1 MQRTRP
7 LLRKNRTALRPKA
20 GRRVHMA
27 DIAKLAGVSTA
38 TVSRALNRSMLVN
51 SETRERVEEIA
62 RSLNY
67 TMTAPARRRG
77 ARPLKTIAVVVPS
90 EAHSRRD
97 VSDPFFLTMLGSIAD
112 ALTERGFDMLLS
124 RIDAEQLEHAVE
136 LYDGKHAAGL
146 IFVGQWRQEES
157 LSVLTAR
164 SIPLVVWGAHLRRQT
179 YCVVGC
185 DNIAGGELATGH
197 LLDSGAST
205 VVFLGDTSVPEVANR
220 FEGYRN
226 AHAQRGIKVRSEL
239 VVPVP
244 FVADSAHRAV
254 VDLIARRVQFDA
266 VFACSDVLAL
276 SAIQALREA
285 KRTVPDDVSV
295 VGYDDIELAAHC
307 HPALST
313 IRQPI
318 ATGGRAL
325 VASLLAILDGQKVR
339 STVLRTELVVRDSSR
354 LPAIMQAVTGTG
366 GR

>member
-7 LLRKNRTALRPKA
+7 LSRKSRPPLRPKP

-77 ARPLKTIAVVVPS
+77 ARPLKTIAVLVPT

-124 RIDAEQLEHAVE
+124 RVDAEHLDHAVD

-146 IFVGQWRQEES
+146 ICVGQWRREEP
-157 LSVLTAR
+157 LAVLTAR
-164 SIPLVVWGAHLRRQT
+164 SIPLVVWGAHLRRQS

-185 DNIAGGELATGH
+185 DNVAGGELATGH
-197 LLDSGAST
+197 LLDGGAAA

-226 AHAQRGIKVRSEL
+226 AHAQRGLKVRPDL

-254 VDLIARRVQFDA
+254 VDLMARRVQFDA
-266 VFACSDVLAL
+266 VFACSDLLAL
-276 SAIQALREA
+276 SAVQALREA
-285 KRTVPDDVSV
+285 KRAVPEDVAV
-295 VGYDDIELAAHC
+295 VGYDDIDLAAHC

-325 VASLLAILDGQKVR
+325 VESLLAILEGQKVR

-354 LPAIMQAVTGTG
+354 RLPGLQPATGTD

>member
-7 LLRKNRTALRPKA
+7 QSRKGRPGPRPKA

-38 TVSRALNRSMLVN
+38 TVSRALNRSILVN
-51 SETRERVEEIA
+51 SETRARVEEIA

-77 ARPLKTIAVVVPS
+77 ARPLRTVAVVVPS

-124 RIDAEQLEHAVE
+124 RVDAEQLEHALE
-136 LYDGKHAAGL
+136 LYDGKHATGL
-146 IFVGQWRQEES
+146 IVVGQWRHEEP
-157 LSVLTAR
+157 LSVLTGRA
-164 SIPLVVWGAHLRRQT
+164 IPLVVWGAHSRRQN

-185 DNIAGGELATGH
+185 DNVAGGELATGH
-197 LLDSGAST
+197 LLDGGSSAI
-205 VVFLGDTSVPEVANR
+205 VFLGDPSVPEVASR
-220 FEGYRN
+220 LEGYRS
-226 AHAQRGIKVRSEL
+226 AHVARGLKVRPEL

-254 VDLIARRVQFDA
+254 VDLIARRVRFDA

-285 KRTVPDDVSV
+285 RRTVPDDVAV

-325 VASLLAILDGQKVR
+325 VDSLLALLDGQKVR
-339 STVLRTELVVRDSSR
+339 STTLRTELIVRSSSR
-354 LPAIMQAVTGTG
+354 SGPGERVATGTD